1 MLEPT
6 EELTDLEN
14 ARRFARAH
22 GEGVRWV
29 AKWRH
34 WLMWDGK
41 RRREDDTGEVVRRAK
56 ELVRALYDAAMQI
69 GDSAERKGQVA
80 RARAAQ
86 QASRISGM
94 LELAKSEPGIT
105 VTADQLDTDAWLLNL
120 ENGTLNL
127 RRGELRPHRRE
138 DLITKLAQVSYDPQA
153 TCPVWDSFLKRVLAG
168 DDQLIHWVQK
178 AVGYSLTGD
187 AREQCL
193 FIAYGLGANGKSTL
207 FNTVAF
213 VVGGY
218 ALHTPT
224 STLLVKKNE
233 AIPNDLA
240 RLYGARFVTAA
251 EAECNRD
258 LAEALVKQLTG
269 GDKVA
274 ARFLHGEFFEFVPNF
289 KVFLGVNQRPSIRG
303 TDHAIWRRIRLIPF
317 TVTIPDEEQ
326 DKELPE
332 KLREEKAGILRWA
345 LEGCMAWQRDGLQA
359 PKAVTDATAEY
370 REEMDVV
377 GPFLD
382 ECCTRDPAAE
392 TPAGKLY
399 EAFSD
404 WCRTNGDRPMSKRD
418 FGSRLTEKG
427 FQRGRRKS
435 ARLWRGLAVT
445 R

>member
-207 FNTVAF
+207 FNTVDLPLAPR
-213 VVGGY
+213 
-218 ALHTPT
+218 PT
-224 STLLVKKNE
+224 
-233 AIPNDLA
+233 
-240 RLYGARFVTAA
+240 
-251 EAECNRD
+251 
-258 LAEALVKQLTG
+258 Q
-269 GDKVA
+269 
-274 ARFLHGEFFEFVPNF
+274 
-289 KVFLGVNQRPSIRG
+289 
-303 TDHAIWRRIRLIPF
+303 
-317 TVTIPDEEQ
+317 
-326 DKELPE
+326 
-332 KLREEKAGILRWA
+332 
-345 LEGCMAWQRDGLQA
+345 
-359 PKAVTDATAEY
+359 
-370 REEMDVV
+370 
-377 GPFLD
+377 
-382 ECCTRDPAAE
+382 
-392 TPAGKLY
+392 
-399 EAFSD
+399 
-404 WCRTNGDRPMSKRD
+404 
-418 FGSRLTEKG
+418 
-427 FQRGRRKS
+427 
-435 ARLWRGLAVT
+435 
-445 R
+445 